1 MTQTTLSGFGVVVK
15 NKGGEMKVLIT
26 GGAGFVGA
34 NLAIYLAKNGYEV
47 IVMDNLVRRGGE
59 FNLENFKNKNVK
71 FVHGDV
77 RCPEDFV
84 QLPKVDYIC
93 ECSAQPSAVDG
104 YNNPVFDITNN
115 TFGLMNVLEFA
126 RKCDAAVIYWS
137 TNKVYSANVAN
148 AVSLVEGD
156 MRWSWGETE
165 PFTGFDKEHG
175 FSSELSIDGGQHSVY
190 GLSKVMGDLMCQEY
204 YDAFGVKTVSN
215 RFSCLYGQGQWGKC
229 EQGWVTWFAIAYH
242 FKLPLQ
248 FFGWK
253 GKQVRDALHIHDICS
268 LVKLQMEN
276 IDKVAGQAFNIGG
289 GKDNTLSLI
298 EACEM
303 LENMTGNYVPIE
315 YVDNIRKADHCIYI
329 SDIRKIKNAIG
340 WAPKVGVE
348 QGYEEVLK
356 WVKDNK
362 NILEKLYT

>member
-1 MTQTTLSGFGVVVK
+1 MK
-15 NKGGEMKVLIT
+15 KVLIT

-34 NLAIYLAKNGYEV
+34 NLAVFLSNNGYEV

-59 FNLENFKNKNVK
+59 FNLEHFKQNKVK

-115 TFGLMNVLEFA
+115 TVGLMNVLEFA
-126 RKCDAAVIYWS
+126 RKCDASVIYWS

-148 AVSLVEGD
+148 SIPLIEQD
-156 MRWSWGETE
+156 KRWIWGEPTK
-165 PFTGFDKEHG
+165 PLIGFDKDNG
-175 FSSELSIDGGQHSVY
+175 FSSDLTIDGGQHSVY

-215 RFSCLYGQGQWGKC
+215 RFSCLYGSRQWGKC

-248 FFGWK
+248 FFGWN
-253 GKQVRDALHIHDICS
+253 GKQVRDALHIKDICS
-268 LVKLQMEN
+268 LVLSEMEN
-276 IDKVAGQAFNIGG
+276 IDKIAGQSFNIGG
-289 GKDNTLSLI
+289 GKDNTVSLM
-298 EACEM
+298 EACDL
-303 LENMTGNYVPIE
+303 LESMTGNKVPIE
-315 YVDNIRKADHCIYI
+315 YINNIRKADHCIYI
-329 SDIRKIKNAIG
+329 SDIRKIKEAIN
-340 WAPKVGVE
+340 WEPKVGVIE
-348 QGYEEVLK
+348 GYQEVLE
-356 WVKDNK
+356 WVRDNETMLK
-362 NILEKLYT
+362 KLYVK